1 MKVCRT
7 GSLSRI
13 ATFCI
18 NDVECWVLLREVV
31 I

>member
-13 ATFCI
+13 ATFFI
-18 NDVECWVLLREVV
+18 NDADCWVLLREVV
-31 I
+31 T